1 MNIIKQQVK
10 YHPCDVFI
18 KTSTSKSIETFNA
31 HVKDVIIVEQPQQKH
46 KGKRNK
52 ARHNSVYCINLIN
65 GNRTILTKNT
75 VPNDYCRF
83 QQENSIFDFLWADI
97 TVCMNK
103 KYAIKSLEETG
114 LYNVYM
120 GNSKVTSDV
129 NGRKNVWL
137 ISGFKKPAQDDMI
150 LDAVDAEYRRT
161 FARQ

>member
-1 MNIIKQQVK
+1 
-10 YHPCDVFI
+10 
-18 KTSTSKSIETFNA
+18 
-31 HVKDVIIVEQPQQKH
+31 
-46 KGKRNK
+46 
-52 ARHNSVYCINLIN
+52 
-65 GNRTILTKNT
+65 
-75 VPNDYCRF
+75 
-83 QQENSIFDFLWADI
+83 
-97 TVCMNK
+97 MNK